1 MQFQG
6 EIIVKVQIY
15 SQWMEEVYVPVRVR
29 QFAKAAKL
37 MGKSFAEYA
46 AVSDVKAD
54 ASDERQLVESWINK
68 RSAAIASEGV
78 A

>member
-37 MGKSFAEYA
+37 LDMEVLDHVIIGDGIY
-46 AVSDVKAD
+46 VSLH
-54 ASDERQLVESWINK
+54 ER
-68 RSAAIASEGV
+68 GV
-78 A
+78 I

>member
-1 MQFQG
+1 MK
-6 EIIVKVQIY
+6 IQIY

-29 QFAKAAKL
+29 QFGKAAKL

-46 AVSDVKAD
+46 AGSDVKVKEAD
-54 ASDERQLVESWINK
+54 EHELVEKWLNK
-68 RSAAIASEGV
+68 RTAVAAEGV

>member
-1 MQFQG
+1 M
-6 EIIVKVQIY
+6 KVQIY

-29 QFAKAAKL
+29 QFGKAAKL

-46 AVSDVKAD
+46 ADYDIKDKKAD
-54 ASDERQLVESWINK
+54 EHELVEKWLNK
-68 RSAAIASEGV
+68 RMTVAAEGV